1 MKKTL
6 LSLGLLALIA
16 AACSSVPPS
25 YDVSV
30 LSPELQG
37 AVVCE
42 DVRTRPLPDGRM
54 EVAAFVQN
62 LQPHRLQIQ
71 VNCVFKDEKG
81 FPTEGE
87 ETPFRT
93 LILTE
98 NARESVMFTSFNDK
112 AKFCTIR
119 IRSPR

>member
-1 MKKTL
+1 MKTTL
-6 LSLGLLALIA
+6 LALGLLAVVA
-16 AACSSVPPS
+16 AGCKSPPK

-30 LSPELQG
+30 LSPTLQG
-37 AVVCE
+37 VVECI
-42 DVRTRPLPDGRM
+42 DVRAHHTPDGRM
-54 EVAAFVQN
+54 DVVAYVQN
-62 LQPHRLQIQ
+62 LKPQRIQVQ
-71 VNCVFKDEKG
+71 VNCVFKDENG

-98 NARESVMFTSFNDK
+98 NAREPVMYTSLNDK

-119 IRSPR
+119 IRTPR

>member
-6 LSLGLLALIA
+6 LSLGLLAIIA
-16 AACSSVPPS
+16 AACESTPPT
-25 YDVSV
+25 YDVTV
-30 LSPELQG
+30 LSPDLQG
-37 AVVCE
+37 TVECV

-62 LQPHRLQIQ
+62 LQPHRVQVQ

-98 NARESVMFTSFNDK
+98 NAREPLMFTSLNDK
-112 AKFCTIR
+112 AKLCTIR